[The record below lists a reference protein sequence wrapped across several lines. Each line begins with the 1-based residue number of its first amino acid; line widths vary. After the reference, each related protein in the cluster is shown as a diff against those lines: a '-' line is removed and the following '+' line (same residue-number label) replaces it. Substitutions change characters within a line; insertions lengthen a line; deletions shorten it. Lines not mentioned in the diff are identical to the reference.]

1 MGLAGIPREQTLD
14 RLKPPV
20 FRGAFWTTD
29 FPPSALPASL
39 GCDALVLSDLAS
51 PGPPSESVVALL
63 SGYSRA
69 LAIDGPLD
77 ERVDRSCFDP
87 GLFRH
92 KADTE

>member
-1 MGLAGIPREQTLD
+1 MNSGGLQPTISVVGLAGIPREQTLD

-20 FRGAFWTTD
+20 FRGALWTTD

-51 PGPPSESVVALL
+51 LVLWGESVVALL
-63 SGYSRA
+63 SGYSRG

-77 ERVDRSCFDP
+77 
-87 GLFRH
+87 
-92 KADTE
+92 